1 MRAILLVT
9 ALTASLAVGAS
20 AQAPDGKA
28 LYDENCRKC
37 HGVQGLPPQALL
49 KKFAKLAAFDA
60 AFMAKRSDDSVVKIL
75 VNGKGEGMKSY
86 REKLN
91 PAEMKAVALYLRQLS
106 GKKTP

>member
-9 ALTASLAVGAS
+9 VLTVALAVRAS

-37 HGVQGLPPQALL
+37 HGVQGIPPQALQ

-60 AFMAKRSDDSVVKIL
+60 AFMAKRSDDSVVKVL
-75 VNGKGEGMKSY
+75 VNGKGEGMKSFK
-86 REKLN
+86 EKIN
-91 PAEMKAVALYLRQLS
+91 PAEMKAVALYLRELS
-106 GKKTP
+106 GKKAP